1 MDGFNSHSSGG
12 KLKISSEAIEKI
24 AKHAALEIDGVC
36 GLKVVPSATNSVLGR
51 LGTVRPVQIVML
63 NDVADVEVSIVV
75 RYGSK
80 IPEISE
86 KVQKNVKNSIQN
98 MTGITVG
105 LVNVVITGVETD
117 DAAK

>member
-12 KLKISSEAIEKI
+12 KLQISSDAMENI

-36 GLKVVPSATNSVLGR
+36 GLRVTPTAANSLLGR
-51 LGTVRPVQIVML
+51 LGTARPVQIEML
-63 NDVADVEVSIVV
+63 NDVADVGLCIVV

-80 IPEISE
+80 LPEICE
-86 KVQKNVKNSIQN
+86 KVQNNVKNSIQS

-105 LVNVVITGVETD
+105 RVNIAVTGVGPEEV
-117 DAAK
+117 AG